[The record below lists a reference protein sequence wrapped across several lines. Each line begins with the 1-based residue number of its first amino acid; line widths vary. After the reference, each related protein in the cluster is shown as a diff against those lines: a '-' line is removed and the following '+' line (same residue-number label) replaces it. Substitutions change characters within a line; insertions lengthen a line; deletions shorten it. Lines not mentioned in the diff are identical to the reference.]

1 MTTTTNRG
9 EVAGH
14 RSTPHMVVGLTHFET
29 LVELN
34 LPDDEDVLTF
44 VKRDI
49 GRYRSIGY
57 YIHIKDGV

>member
-1 MTTTTNRG
+1 
-9 EVAGH
+9 
-14 RSTPHMVVGLTHFET
+14 MVVGLTHFET